1 MRSDIIHVKSDG
13 TGIEEALTQAERVAR
28 YKGLAKKQTIHL
40 RLLTEELMGMV
51 KAMTGVLDAEF
62 WIEDVDNAFQLHLRT
77 DTAMNT
83 KLRRE
88 LLSVSTSGSNE
99 AAKGVTGKIR
109 ELFEKALEP
118 ADNTL
123 TAPYCTGWTFTGAD
137 NAAPGMITS
146 GVWSFNSY
154 KESVR
159 DNADNAEAREAWD
172 ELEKSIIANLA
183 DEVKIWIRNG
193 QVELTVFKKI

>member
-13 TGIEEALTQAERVAR
+13 TGIKEALVQAERVAR
-28 YKGLAKKQTIHL
+28 YKGLEKKPELHL
-40 RLLTEELMGMV
+40 RLLTEEMMGMV
-51 KAMTGVLDAEF
+51 GAMTGVLDAEF
-62 WIEDVDNAFQLHLRT
+62 WIEDEDNAFQLHLRT
-77 DTAMNT
+77 DTAMNS

-88 LLSVSTSGSNE
+88 LLSVSTSGANE

-146 GVWSFNSY
+146 GVWSFNTY
-154 KESVR
+154 KESVKAGEESQE
-159 DNADNAEAREAWD
+159 DWD
-172 ELEKSIIANLA
+172 ELEKSIVANLA
-183 DEVKIWIRNG
+183 DEIKIWIRNG
-193 QVELTVFKKI
+193 KVELTIFKKI

>member
-28 YKGLAKKQTIHL
+28 YKGLAKKPTIHL

-51 KAMTGVLDAEF
+51 KGMTGVLDAKF

-109 ELFEKALEP
+109 ELFEKAMEP

-146 GVWSFNSY
+146 GVWSFNTY

-159 DNADNAEAREAWD
+159 SGGEAPEEWD
-172 ELEKSIIANLA
+172 ELEKSIVANLA
-183 DEVKIWIRNG
+183 DEIKIWIRNG
-193 QVELTVFKKI
+193 QVELTIFKKI

>member
-1 MRSDIIHVKSDG
+1 MRSDIIHVNSDG
-13 TGIEEALTQAERVAR
+13 SGISEALTQAEQVAI
-28 YKGLAKKQTIHL
+28 YKGLSKKQAIHL

-62 WIEDVDNAFQLHLRT
+62 WIEDEDKAFQLHLRT
-77 DTAMNT
+77 DTVMNT
-83 KLRRE
+83 RLRRE

-109 ELFEKALEP
+109 ELFEKAMEP
-118 ADNTL
+118 SDNTM
-123 TAPYCTGWTFTGAD
+123 TAPYCSGWTFTGAD

-146 GVWSFNSY
+146 GVWSFNTY
-154 KESVR
+154 RESVK
-159 DNADNAEAREAWD
+159 AGAETQEEWD

-193 QVELTVFKKI
+193 QVELTIFKKI

>member
-1 MRSDIIHVKSDG
+1 MITDKIVVSSKGNQMES
-13 TGIEEALTQAERVAR
+13 ALRQAEKVAA
-28 YKGLAKKQTIHL
+28 YKELGEKQTMHL
-40 RLLTEELMGMV
+40 RLLTEEMMGMV
-51 KAMTGVLDAEF
+51 EAMTGVLDAEF
-62 WIEDVDNAFQLHLRT
+62 WIEDEDNAFQLHLRT
-77 DTAMNT
+77 DTAMNS

-88 LLSVSTSGSNE
+88 LLAVSTSGANE

-109 ELFEKALEP
+109 ELFEKAMEP

-146 GVWSFNSY
+146 GVWSFNTY

-159 DNADNAEAREAWD
+159 SGGEAPEEWD
-172 ELEKSIIANLA
+172 ELEKSIVANLA
-183 DEVKIWIRNG
+183 DEIKIWIRNG
-193 QVELTVFKKI
+193 QVELTIFKKI